1 MIIRFMILQ
10 FSLNRMRMEYTS
22 QKYQISRPA
31 PAHHPAPRRT
41 CYPQSPSCSARW
53 ISPQAPGA
61 PQYRHSRAQVSIS
74 QRQVEYRYGV
84 WYGEWRGHCK
94 VAGYY
99 TFNRSIRVM
108 PSTPSK
114 CLSSVTIMDIL
125 FLSMVLRGMA
135 SPISHTVVTYKVVD
149 ENIE

>member
-1 MIIRFMILQ
+1 
-10 FSLNRMRMEYTS
+10 
-22 QKYQISRPA
+22 
-31 PAHHPAPRRT
+31 
-41 CYPQSPSCSARW
+41 
-53 ISPQAPGA
+53 
-61 PQYRHSRAQVSIS
+61 
-74 QRQVEYRYGV
+74 
-84 WYGEWRGHCK
+84 

-125 FLSMVLRGMA
+125 FLSMVLRCMA